1 MRLLGCGTCEAM
13 PRIARVVVPG
23 CPHHITQRGNRGEDV
38 FVNDDQRR
46 RYMDLLAKYAP
57 EHGLAV
63 QAYCLMSNHV
73 HLIAVPDTEASL
85 AATLRPVHL
94 RYAQE
99 FNRQMELSGHLWQGR
114 FYSCPMNDLHFW
126 AAVRYVER
134 NPVRAGLVKRAE
146 AYPWSSAAA
155 HCGRR
160 ADGLLSGKLPA
171 LAAEVGIAD
180 WAAWLRDPDDEE
192 MLKRL
197 RLCTRTGRPAGDRRF
212 IARLERRLGRRL
224 RALAVGRPRKRPRKR
239 GRRGR

>member
-1 MRLLGCGTCEAM
+1 M

-38 FVNDDQRR
+38 FVNDHQRR
-46 RYMDLLAKYAP
+46 RYMDLLAKYASK
-57 EHGLAV
+57 HGLAV

-73 HLIAVPDTEASL
+73 HLIAVPNSDTSL

-114 FYSCPMNDLHFW
+114 FYSCPLSELHFW

-134 NPVRAGLVKRAE
+134 NPVRAGLVEHAE
-146 AYPWSSAAA
+146 AYGWSSAAA
-155 HCGRR
+155 HCGQWVDR
-160 ADGLLSGKLPA
+160 LLSGKLLT

-180 WAAWLRDPDDEE
+180 WAAWLRDPHDEE
-192 MLKRL
+192 MLDEL
-197 RLCTRTGRPAGDRRF
+197 RLCTRTGRPAGDRGF

-224 RALAVGRPRKRPRKR
+224 QALPVGRPRKPPRKR
-239 GRRGR
+239 KRRRQ